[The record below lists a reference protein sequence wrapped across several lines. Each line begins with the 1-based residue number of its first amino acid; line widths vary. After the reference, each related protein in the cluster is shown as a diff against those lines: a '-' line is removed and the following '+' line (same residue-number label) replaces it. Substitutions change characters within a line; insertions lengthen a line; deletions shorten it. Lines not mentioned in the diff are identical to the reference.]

1 VSPGRIALMDH
12 RLALLVAVIACGGEN
27 TPQPNRDANANTTTA
42 APAPPSPS
50 PVPSQDSGVAGT
62 TAVTHRARPGAPQA
76 ALRAVEATA
85 QPGYDRVVF
94 EFAGDS
100 VPGYHV
106 EYAPAT
112 MTVRRCGS
120 GDPVTVQGAG
130 KLIVRFE
137 PARAHDD
144 QGQPV
149 VERERTLGLPALTE
163 MKLICDFEGQVEFVL
178 GVTAATVP
186 SRVSTQGLPARIV
199 LEVRHAP

>member
-1 VSPGRIALMDH
+1 MDH
-12 RLALLVAVIACGGEN
+12 RLALLVAVIACGGGEKAPPPPDQQA
-27 TPQPNRDANANTTTA
+27 TPATPAAIAA
-42 APAPPSPS
+42 APP
-50 PVPSQDSGVAGT
+50 DSGVAGT
-62 TAVTHRARPGAPQA
+62 TSVTHRARPGAPQA

-106 EYAPAT
+106 EYAPHT
-112 MTVRRCGS
+112 TTVRRCGS

-130 KLIVRFE
+130 QLIVRFE

-163 MKLICDFEGQVEFVL
+163 MKLICDFEGQVEFVI
-178 GVTAATVP
+178 GVTTATVP
-186 SRVSTQGLPARIV
+186 SRVSTQGPPARII

>member
-1 VSPGRIALMDH
+1 MDY
-12 RLALLVAVIACGGEN
+12 RLALLVAVIACGGGEKA
-27 TPQPNRDANANTTTA
+27 QPPPDQQAT
-42 APAPPSPS
+42 PAPPAAIAAAP
-50 PVPSQDSGVAGT
+50 QDSGLAGT
-62 TAVTHRARPGAPQA
+62 AAVTHRAPPGTPQA
-76 ALRAVEATA
+76 ALRAVQATA
-85 QPGYDRVVF
+85 QSGYDRVVF

-106 EYAPAT
+106 EYAT
-112 MTVRRCGS
+112 NTVRRCGS

-130 KLIVRFE
+130 QLIVRFE

-149 VERERTLGLPALTE
+149 VERERTLGLPAITE

-186 SRVSTQGLPARIV
+186 SRVSTQGPPARII
-199 LEVRHAP
+199 LEVRHSP

>member
-1 VSPGRIALMDH
+1 MDY
-12 RLALLVAVIACGGEN
+12 RLGLLVAVIACGGDS
-27 TPQPNRDANANTTTA
+27 TPPPDRAANVNTTTA
-42 APAPPSPS
+42 APAPPSP
-50 PVPSQDSGVAGT
+50 VPSQDTSFAGT
-62 TAVTHRARPGAPQA
+62 TAVTHRAPPGAPQA

-85 QPGYDRVVF
+85 QSGYDRVVF

-106 EYAPAT
+106 EYAPPT
-112 MTVRRCGS
+112 NTVRRCGS

-130 KLIVRFE
+130 QLIVRFE
-137 PARAHDD
+137 PARAHDN

-149 VERERTLGLPALTE
+149 VERERTLGLPAITE

-186 SRVSTQGLPARIV
+186 SRVSTQGPPARII
-199 LEVRHAP
+199 LEVRHTP